1 MAYDTDEKF
10 GGASREIKNDTQLGA
25 IAVLIAA
32 FDALDEAN
40 GEKIGG
46 PDETASHVLC
56 VLEKSILETHA
67 GTPDAL
73 AWKVRRLA
81 RYVANVID
89 TMTYSCLP
97 LAQPPY

>member
-1 MAYDTDEKF
+1 MRRHTDEKF

-25 IAVLIAA
+25 IAALIAA

-67 GTPDAL
+67 GTPMRL
-73 AWKVRRLA
+73 HGRCVAWRGTLQMLLIR
-81 RYVANVID
+81 
-89 TMTYSCLP
+89 
-97 LAQPPY
+97 